1 MDQSTLLPEQ
11 KLEKACNDAA
21 TLCQCGWARCIETD
35 GFKASLCCKETFQF
49 KCCVDPDQSFKLIKK
64 NTVTFCYGTHPGTSR
79 EGRMKTANLTYFC
92 DDKPLHQK
100 KPDRNP
106 SKHLPIPHAEPPQS
120 TTNSEICAVPP
131 SQPIVIA
138 ASSLHSRRS
147 FAVASLPF
155 CSPDSA
161 GKPSILHRPKC
172 HRISRTH
179 SSAFRLQRDRS
190 LHWNTRRPKPQLGNN
205 SREDLA
211 SDHDNICG
219 IFLGSSELFRLRQ
232 FGVTYNAILCAL
244 KALTRLSSF
253 AT

>member
-49 KCCVDPDQSFKLIKK
+49 KLARVKVGVLRPQLYVPD
-64 NTVTFCYGTHPGTSR
+64 T
-79 EGRMKTANLTYFC
+79 
-92 DDKPLHQK
+92 DKPLHQK

-161 GKPSILHRPKC
+161 VTSTKVSSNFSNSFVRFSTPKGPFFTLEHATAKTAVGK
-172 HRISRTH
+172 
-179 SSAFRLQRDRS
+179 
-190 LHWNTRRPKPQLGNN
+190 
-205 SREDLA
+205 
-211 SDHDNICG
+211 
-219 IFLGSSELFRLRQ
+219 
-232 FGVTYNAILCAL
+232 
-244 KALTRLSSF
+244 
-253 AT
+253 